1 MNTLLLDCNNLCY
14 RARHS
19 MKDIGL
25 STDLLRTE
33 IIFNF
38 ILTIGKLSDKFK
50 TNKFVF
56 AWDSRKNFR
65 KEKFPFYKA
74 NRKDERKTEEQEFLD
89 NIAYP
94 QFTTLRRSVL
104 NDMGFR
110 NILIQTG
117 MEADDII
124 AKVSKDNW
132 EKEQTIISTDKDLFQ
147 LLTDKCQIFRM
158 LPSSINI
165 LYTKKAFMD
174 EWKGIIPLQWSEL
187 RSISG
192 DYSDNI
198 PGITGVGE
206 PTALKYLIG
215 ELKSH
220 HKTFINIDSEE
231 GKEIIKRNREIVT
244 LPHSEM
250 RSIEL
255 QEDEFTLE
263 NVVYT
268 FKQLDFKSLLTEGE
282 LKKWGARTC
291 L

>member
-1 MNTLLLDCNNLCY
+1 
-14 RARHS
+14 